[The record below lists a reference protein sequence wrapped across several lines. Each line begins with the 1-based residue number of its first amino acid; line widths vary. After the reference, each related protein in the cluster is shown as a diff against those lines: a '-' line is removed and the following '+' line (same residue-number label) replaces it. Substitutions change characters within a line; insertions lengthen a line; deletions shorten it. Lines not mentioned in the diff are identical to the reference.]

1 MMAGQATAG
10 APARPD
16 VLEPARPPTG
26 LPPGPRLPAPVQTAR
41 LIARPVPF
49 LEDCRR
55 RYGETF
61 TARVLR
67 AGTMVFLSEPASL
80 KRLFAADRQNT
91 IAPGRNVVLAPIL
104 GQRSLLLLEGEEH
117 LRRRK
122 LMLPPFHGERMRAYE
137 QVIAE
142 ATERE
147 VATWTLGERFRLHTS
162 MQAITLE
169 VILRAVFGVE
179 DDRRRTE
186 LRRNLVGILAATR
199 SPLAIGLTVESL
211 RRLPSHRRLAR
222 MSADT
227 DRLLFT
233 EIGER
238 RADPNLDSRE
248 DILSLLVGARFE
260 DGSQMDDRELRDQLM
275 TLLMAGHET
284 TATALAWAFD
294 LLFRSPD
301 KLRRLGKEVDDGGH
315 SYLDAVIEET
325 LRLRPVVPFVGRQLR
340 VETELGGYHL
350 PAGTVVMPA
359 IYLTHT
365 RSDLYP
371 NPYAFVPERFLDGGP
386 ETYSW
391 IPFGGGTRRCIGGA
405 FAQFEMRIVLATI
418 LRRAHMRPGSE
429 VPERMVR
436 RNVTLSPRE
445 GTPAV
450 LAARR

>member
-1 MMAGQATAG
+1 MASQATAP
-10 APARPD
+10 APVHPEA
-16 VLEPARPPTG
+16 VEPRSVVDG

-41 LIARPVPF
+41 LIARPVAF

-55 RYGETF
+55 RYGDTF

-67 AGTMVFLSEPASL
+67 AGTMVFVSDPLSL

-104 GQRSLLLLEGEEH
+104 GGRSLLLLEGEEH

-137 QVIAE
+137 RVMTE

-147 VATWTLGERFRLHTS
+147 VAAWPVGERFRLHES

-186 LRRNLVGILAATR
+186 LRQNLVGILSTTR
-199 SPLAIGLTVESL
+199 SPRAIGLTFASL
-211 RRLPSHRRLAR
+211 RRLPSHRRVAQML
-222 MSADT
+222 ADT
-227 DRLLFT
+227 DRLLFA
-233 EIGER
+233 EIAQR
-238 RADPNLDSRE
+238 RADPELEARE
-248 DILSLLVGARFE
+248 DILSLLVAARFE
-260 DGSQMDDRELRDQLM
+260 DGSRMEERELRDQLM
-275 TLLMAGHET
+275 TLLLAGHET

-294 LLFRSPD
+294 LLFRAPD
-301 KLRRLGKEVDDGGH
+301 KLRRLREEVDDGGH
-315 SYLDAVIEET
+315 AYLDAVIEET
-325 LRLRPVVPFVGRQLR
+325 LRVRPVVPFVGRQLR
-340 VETELGGYHL
+340 NGTELGGYQL
-350 PAGTVVMPA
+350 PVETVVMPA

-371 NPYAFVPERFLDGGP
+371 DPYAFVPERFLDSGT

-391 IPFGGGTRRCIGGA
+391 IPFGGGTRRCIGGT
-405 FAQFEMRIVLATI
+405 FAQFEMRVVLATI
-418 LRRAHMRPGSE
+418 LQHADLRPGTQE
-429 VPERMVR
+429 PQRMVR